1 MTNPMTISPEE
12 IIRRQIARALSDL
25 ADASAA
31 LRVAREAAY
40 DASRVAT
47 MPGVRRE
54 AVFSAINELAA
65 LVVAIDRVAA
75 AQRRVDNEND

>member
-1 MTNPMTISPEE
+1 MSPMTITPDE
-12 IIRRQIARALSDL
+12 IIRRQIVRALSDL

-31 LRVAREAAY
+31 LRVARDAAY

-47 MPGVRRE
+47 MPGVKRE
-54 AVFSAINELAA
+54 AVLLAIGELTA
-65 LVVAIDRVAA
+65 LVVAMDRVTS

>member
-1 MTNPMTISPEE
+1 MDPMKITPDE
-12 IIRRQIARALSDL
+12 IIRRQIVRALSDL
-25 ADASAA
+25 ADAAA
-31 LRVAREAAY
+31 AMRVAREAAY

-54 AVFSAINELAA
+54 TVLDAIYVMQG
-65 LVVAIDRVAA
+65 LVVAIDRVTA

>member
-1 MTNPMTISPEE
+1 MDPMKITPEE
-12 IIRRQIARALSDL
+12 IIRRQIVRALSDL

-31 LRVAREAAY
+31 MRVARDAAY

-54 AVFSAINELAA
+54 AVLDAINELAA

-75 AQRRVDNEND
+75 AQRKVDNEND

>member
-1 MTNPMTISPEE
+1 MDPMTITPDE

-25 ADASAA
+25 ADAAAA
-31 LRVAREAAY
+31 LRVARDAAY

-54 AVFSAINELAA
+54 AVLSAIGELTA
-65 LVVAIDRVAA
+65 LVVAMDRVTA
-75 AQRRVDNEND
+75 AQRRVDNE

>member
-1 MTNPMTISPEE
+1 MNPMTITPDE
-12 IIRRQIARALSDL
+12 IIRRQIVRVLSDL

-47 MPGVRRE
+47 MPGVKRE
-54 AVFSAINELAA
+54 AVLAAIGELTA
-65 LVVAIDRVAA
+65 LVVAMDRVTA

>member
-1 MTNPMTISPEE
+1 MTITPDE

-31 LRVAREAAY
+31 MRVARDAAY
-40 DASRVAT
+40 DASRAAT
-47 MPGVRRE
+47 MPGVKRE
-54 AVFSAINELAA
+54 AVLEAIVELEA
-65 LVVAIDRVAA
+65 LVVAIDRVTA

>member
-1 MTNPMTISPEE
+1 MTISPEE

-25 ADASAA
+25 ADAAAA
-31 LRVAREAAY
+31 LRVARDAAY

-54 AVFSAINELAA
+54 AVLGAINELAA
-65 LVVAIDRVAA
+65 LVVAIDRVTA
-75 AQRRVDNEND
+75 AQRKVDNE

>member
-1 MTNPMTISPEE
+1 MTITPDE

-31 LRVAREAAY
+31 MRVAREAAY

-54 AVFSAINELAA
+54 AVLDAINELAA
-65 LVVAIDRVAA
+65 LVVAIDKVAA
-75 AQRRVDNEND
+75 AQRRVDND